1 MSILSLFNLLFN
13 LIFSGILIYLIIRNN
28 QLANQVNK
36 GTPSPKTSL
45 QTSQK
50 QPSLQDSQIS
60 QVSSKGNNLG
70 NKLDY
75 SLYSKKPDVIK
86 TTISDTYKK
95 TDSKK
100 EDKEDKIYHYNKEL
114 CLKCIKENE
123 GKNLYE
129 IRNCPHCGSENYDT
143 GCIPAIVQK
152 GRPTNCIPKKDFT
165 KEQAFRA
172 CVGVSN
178 STQQCNVVDLGN
190 KDFRVLSYMANE
202 CGEDAYYCAYD
213 ESDSCSYNLCK
224 LDDYYS
230 YGDKSSFCNCES
242 SKSATEIMGEGWGRE
257 CRRGNNCQEYYPL
270 RRAPELWTNNELD
283 NFYRAVHGAPSYMDV
298 PNLDTPMAAML
309 DDIQI
314 I

>member
-36 GTPSPKTSL
+36 CINGNKEHQSLTSL
-45 QTSQK
+45 QTSSK
-50 QPSLQDSQIS
+50 PSPLQDSQVLS
-60 QVSSKGNNLG
+60 NGLS
-70 NKLDY
+70 
-75 SLYSKKPDVIK
+75 SKKPGVIK
-86 TTISDTYKK
+86 TTISDTYEK

-100 EDKEDKIYHYNKEL
+100 KDKEHKIYHYNKDL

-143 GCIPAIVQK
+143 GCIPAILQK

-172 CVGVSN
+172 CIGVSN
-178 STQQCNVVDLGN
+178 STQQCNIVDLGN
-190 KDFRVLSYMANE
+190 KNIKNNEVLSYMTDE

-230 YGDKSSFCNCES
+230 YGDESSFCNCEP
-242 SKSATEIMGEGWGRE
+242 SKSATEIMGKGWGRE

-270 RRAPELWTNNELD
+270 RHAPELWTNNELD

-298 PNLDTPMAAML
+298 PNLDIPMAAML
-309 DDIQI
+309 ADVQI

>member
-36 GTPSPKTSL
+36 CTTSL
-45 QTSQK
+45 ETPK
-50 QPSLQDSQIS
+50 LPPLQDLQIS

-70 NKLDY
+70 NKQDY

-86 TTISDTYKK
+86 TTTFDTYEK

-100 EDKEDKIYHYNKEL
+100 DNKEDKIYHYNKEL

-123 GKNLYE
+123 GKSVYE

-143 GCIPAIVQK
+143 GCIPAILQK

-172 CVGVSN
+172 CIGVSN
-178 STQQCNVVDLGN
+178 STQQCNIVDLGN
-190 KDFRVLSYMANE
+190 KDSRVLSYMANE

-230 YGDKSSFCNCES
+230 YGDESSFCNCEP

-298 PNLDTPMAAML
+298 PNLDTPIAAML
-309 DDIQI
+309 ADIQI

>member
-36 GTPSPKTSL
+36 GTKNSTSLASSKLSL

-50 QPSLQDSQIS
+50 LPPSQDSPID
-60 QVSSKGNNLG
+60 NNL
-70 NKLDY
+70 
-75 SLYSKKPDVIK
+75 SKKPDVIK
-86 TTISDTYKK
+86 TTISDTYEK
-95 TDSKK
+95 TNSKK
-100 EDKEDKIYHYNKEL
+100 KDKENKIFHYNKEL

-152 GRPTNCIPKKDFT
+152 ERPTNCIPKKDFS

-178 STQQCNVVDLGN
+178 STQQCNIVDIGN
-190 KDFRVLSYMANE
+190 KNVKNNEVLSYMLDE

-230 YGDKSSFCNCES
+230 YGDESSFCNCEP

-298 PNLDTPMAAML
+298 PNLDTPIAAML
-309 DDIQI
+309 ADVQI